1 MGSFRPYIPLL
12 LAIRHCL
19 LHLPQVI
26 VSNLLKSPRLPFI
39 FGFLVFSLIL
49 VTLIHFINKSI
60 SSVPSIVRLYRSGFP
75 LCTALS
81 PALIHFLSQNARSL
95 LSAYINF

>member
-1 MGSFRPYIPLL
+1 MGSFRPYIPFL

-49 VTLIHFINKSI
+49 VTLILSTSPFLLYLPLLDYTVQDFHCVLPYLLLTSI
-60 SSVPSIVRLYRSGFP
+60 SYPKTLVTS
-75 LCTALS
+75 
-81 PALIHFLSQNARSL
+81 FLP
-95 LSAYINF
+95 I